1 MFRES
6 VKITLIWRL
15 NYRRMQFKLIR
26 VTSDVFYVND
36 KDIQYVGDLQR
47 NYQGRKNE
55 KNLAKIRLEYLWQE
69 TLTPKDG

>member
-55 KNLAKIRLEYLWQE
+55 KNLAKIRLEYLWQ
-69 TLTPKDG
+69 